1 MVGQAIGG
9 KLRELGHD
17 VRTGSRQAKDSF
29 VTFADAAKH
38 GENVRS
44 DARATP
50 IASRPHSM
58 GSTSTMGRA
67 RHLEA
72 PERSLTRDA
81 VRYRSEREDAGLS
94 PRSGSVA
101 GGHRSPGPVPRG
113 TGPAPGVRD
122 RGGRGYPDA
131 RTGGPQA
138 SRSPFVRIVRP
149 GLAARLLAKVAAN
162 PGGRLSCSW
171 PSRPRRRGWG
181 SAEYAETTP
190 MDRKSPT
197 ANVSVAPCCRTSRAV
212 SAITQKT
219 PVFGLGSSAP

>member
-50 IASRPHSM
+50 IASRPRSM

-122 RGGRGYPDA
+122 RGGYPDA

-149 GLAARLLAKVAAN
+149 GLAARLLAAFAAN
-162 PGGRLSCSW
+162 PGRRLSCSW
-171 PSRPRRRGWG
+171 PSRSRFARRRGRGNWMG
-181 SAEYAETTP
+181 RP
-190 MDRKSPT
+190 
-197 ANVSVAPCCRTSRAV
+197 
-212 SAITQKT
+212 
-219 PVFGLGSSAP
+219 